1 MNGLFLLIF
10 FGFILVSLYY
20 YFNVFNKIKKYTNIN
35 TDISGMELIRK
46 ISDNNKVDNLYIVK
60 GRGIN
65 SNYYNQTRNVVYLN
79 DSLFD
84 NEDLLN
90 NVKAIMLGGLTVL
103 SSKKLTFVNVW
114 NQLFLI
120 LRYFIL
126 TGYFLVILGFFGKVN
141 DILYLGILMVI
152 VVIIINVIFLKVQKE
167 VSRMVISF
175 LEKDDL
181 IKEDYVEDAK
191 EIVNSLQYQYLAM
204 PITVFLSL
212 FNK

>member
-1 MNGLFLLIF
+1 MNSLFLLIF